1 MQNRDFI
8 FEFDERPS
16 DSPYVDVVW
25 RTNSEGIGGEFISI
39 GETRWGMVITR
50 ENGNTTITIMG
61 AETQASIA
69 PIPKNADFMGVVFK
83 HGVLMPH
90 LTPLQLVDNHV
101 QLPSATGTS
110 FWLGSASWQIPTFD
124 NVDVFVNR
132 LVREGILGRDPL
144 VQAVLNGDIPKLSAR
159 SVQRRFLRATG
170 ISYGTL
176 YQIERAKEAM
186 DALVRGESIL
196 DTVEKLGYADQ
207 PHLTRSLKR
216 FMGQTPAQLSRLLIP
231 E

>member
-25 RTNSEGIGGEFISI
+25 HTHSEGIGGEFISI
-39 GETRWGMVITR
+39 AESRWGMVITR
-50 ENGNTTITIMG
+50 EQNGIAVTIMG

-69 PIPKNADFMGVVFK
+69 SIPENADFVGVVFK
-83 HGVLMPH
+83 HGVFMPH
-90 LTPLQLVDNHV
+90 LTPLQLADTAIN
-101 QLPSATGTS
+101 LPQATGNS
-110 FWLGSASWQIPTFD
+110 FWLNSATWQIPTYD

-132 LVREGILGRDPL
+132 LVREGILCHDPL
-144 VQAVLNGDIPKLSAR
+144 VQAVLDGDIPKLSAR

-176 YQIERAKEAM
+176 YQIERARQASACLNEGM
-186 DALVRGESIL
+186 SIL